1 MASPPDNLP
10 KNHKT
15 KKKEP
20 RRRWGLKGYP
30 VPSIR
35 RQIWPPDVLLG
46 APSNNK
52 KKKKKKLI
60 IKEQEVIFNN

>member
-46 APSNNK
+46 APSNIK
-52 KKKKKKLI
+52 KKKKN
-60 IKEQEVIFNN
+60 F